1 MIYLISGAGRRENAY
16 NDVKSTII
24 RVIPFKKEN
33 IMSDEQLSQRHKI
46 AILIDGDNAQ
56 ANLLPQTLVEA
67 GKYGLVTV
75 RRIYGDWT
83 TSSMNS
89 WKEVLNYHAVQP
101 VQQFRYTIGKNA
113 TDSAMII
120 DAMDLLHSDVVD
132 GFCLV
137 SSDSDYTRL
146 ATRIRESGVFVMGI
160 GEKKTPKPFVN
171 ACDVFVYTSNLVAE
185 HKLARPAAQKQ
196 TRRSKKPVS
205 ASASAPV
212 VPTPI
217 ATTLIASVLEPENE
231 NDPMPL
237 IRQAYEIAQQEDG
250 WARLDHMGNALYQ
263 LDPGFDPRTYGH
275 RQLSRLIASYKDLF
289 QMRTQEIDGS
299 TLFSVKL
306 KE

>member
-1 MIYLISGAGRRENAY
+1 MPE
-16 NDVKSTII
+16 
-24 RVIPFKKEN
+24 
-33 IMSDEQLSQRHKI
+33 EQLSSLSRHKI

-89 WKEVLNYHAVQP
+89 WKDVLNFHAVQP
-101 VQQFRYTIGKNA
+101 IQQFRYTIGKNA

-120 DAMDLLHSDVVD
+120 DAMDLLHSGVVD

-171 ACDVFVYTSNLVAE
+171 ACDVFVYTSNLVTE
-185 HKLARPAAQKQ
+185 HKSTRTTPPRQIQRRKKLVTSAGTSSIPASTPPA
-196 TRRSKKPVS
+196 
-205 ASASAPV
+205 V
-212 VPTPI
+212 VPST
-217 ATTLIASVLEPENE
+217 ASPESDNE
-231 NDPMPL
+231 NDPMPI

-275 RQLSRLIASYKDLF
+275 RQLSRMIASYKELF

-299 TLFSVKL
+299 TLFYVKM

>member
-1 MIYLISGAGRRENAY
+1 MPE
-16 NDVKSTII
+16 
-24 RVIPFKKEN
+24 
-33 IMSDEQLSQRHKI
+33 EQLSSQSRHKI

-89 WKEVLNYHAVQP
+89 WKDVLNFHAVQP
-101 VQQFRYTIGKNA
+101 IQQFRYTIGKNA

-120 DAMDLLHSDVVD
+120 DAMDLLHSGVVD

-171 ACDVFVYTSNLVAE
+171 ACDVFVYTSNLVTE
-185 HKLARPAAQKQ
+185 HKASRIAAPRQSQRRKKTVTSAAPTSAPMPAAI
-196 TRRSKKPVS
+196 P
-205 ASASAPV
+205 ASTSE
-212 VPTPI
+212 PTVTP
-217 ATTLIASVLEPENE
+217 ATIPEPDNE
-231 NDPMPL
+231 NDPMPI

-275 RQLSRLIASYKDLF
+275 RQLSRMIASYKDLF

-299 TLFSVKL
+299 TLFYVKM